1 MELHHPQD
9 LARSIWAAQ
18 SVKQTCREYGFE
30 FDIEYRPKNNIFVFY
45 LYYVGTVYVD
55 SIEMPVTSFE
65 YYSGSTEASIIGINN
80 LITCMEMSY
89 KKFSEVPASQL
100 WGWPVYEP
108 RELKYSESRI
118 KPAPEQPMIAGI
130 DPVCKFK
137 LA

>member
-30 FDIEYRPKNNIFVFY
+30 FDIEYRPKNNTFVFH

-65 YYSGSTEASIIGINN
+65 YVSHAKQRD
-80 LITCMEMSY
+80 L
-89 KKFSEVPASQL
+89 
-100 WGWPVYEP
+100 
-108 RELKYSESRI
+108 
-118 KPAPEQPMIAGI
+118 
-130 DPVCKFK
+130 
-137 LA
+137 